1 MLHNI
6 ISTNQK
12 KLFETPFFITNKNL
26 SITLKNYLKLMRTHQ
41 YIKNVLIFAPI
52 FFFPDINDVASIAK
66 VGLAFI
72 FFSLTS
78 SAVYIL
84 NDYFDREDDAR
95 HPTKKN
101 RPLASGAVSPKQ
113 GITLFSILIGAAFIG
128 SFLFLPLSATLI
140 IIFYFVLNIAYSIR
154 LKQIPILD
162 ICIIALGFVIR
173 LFVGGEIIE
182 VNLSSWI
189 VMMTFL
195 LALFLAVAKRRDDV
209 LIMEKTGRTMRKSIS
224 GYNLQFVNSVI
235 IMLATMVLVSY
246 IMYTVSDEIV
256 EKWHSQHI
264 YTTSIFVFLGILR
277 YLQLVFVEERT
288 GSPTR
293 IVLKDRFLQI
303 VIFLWLALFGWFI
316 YG

>member
-1 MLHNI
+1 MCGLN
-6 ISTNQK
+6 ST
-12 KLFETPFFITNKNL
+12 F
-26 SITLKNYLKLMRTHQ
+26 
-41 YIKNVLIFAPI
+41 
-52 FFFPDINDVASIAK
+52 
-66 VGLAFI
+66 
-72 FFSLTS
+72 LT
-78 SAVYIL
+78 
-84 NDYFDREDDAR
+84 
-95 HPTKKN
+95 
-101 RPLASGAVSPKQ
+101 
-113 GITLFSILIGAAFIG
+113 
-128 SFLFLPLSATLI
+128 
-140 IIFYFVLNIAYSIR
+140 IR
-154 LKQIPILD
+154 I
-162 ICIIALGFVIR
+162 